1 MFPFFRVFLAISQDN
16 LLGLKKDLPT
26 EEKIPTH

>member
-1 MFPFFRVFLAISQDN
+1 MFPLFRVFLPILQDN

-26 EEKIPTH
+26 EERIPML